1 MTPAFFFWLVA
12 AWVKSRAERP
22 SVSGV
27 NRQLHVQIGCKLRIG
42 VGLTPAMDN
51 LYLGHLSRPQL
62 VNLLPRIVD
71 LLAQPLPQPE
81 QPLHPGQAMQAPPI
95 LEPYDASIS
104 PDVRRPRPMHGTVY
118 PTGPLNPGA
127 TAFYP
132 MVPGANCSQ
141 RAGVTS
147 EPSPEPAPG
156 LPHFD
161 LTPFTL
167 ASQLQAYHPH
177 GVGGV
182 PTNTNVP
189 INSMYHSATPEGQ
202 LASPA
207 QVGEVHQMR
216 PCGCKCEL
224 CDSLCVLQRRGHTT
238 HLCLLHKIP

>member
-1 MTPAFFFWLVA
+1 
-12 AWVKSRAERP
+12 
-22 SVSGV
+22 
-27 NRQLHVQIGCKLRIG
+27 
-42 VGLTPAMDN
+42 MDN
-51 LYLGHLSRPQL
+51 MQLGHLSRPQL
-62 VNLLPRIVD
+62 VNLLLRIVD

-81 QPLHPGQAMQAPPI
+81 QPLHPGQAMHVPPI
-95 LEPYDASIS
+95 LEPYDASIDPWNEPELSQPATAAS
-104 PDVRRPRPMHGTVY
+104 PEVRRPRPMQGTVY

-141 RAGVTS
+141 RVGVTS

-156 LPHFD
+156 LPHFGACPQAH

-167 ASQLQAYHPH
+167 ASQPQAYPQ

-189 INSMYHSATPEGQ
+189 INSMYLSATPDGQ
-202 LASPA
+202 LASPG
-207 QVGEVHQMR
+207 QVEEVHQMR

-224 CDSLCVLQRRGHTT
+224 CDSLCVLQRRGHAT
-238 HLCLLHKIP
+238 HRCLLHKIP

>member
-1 MTPAFFFWLVA
+1 
-12 AWVKSRAERP
+12 
-22 SVSGV
+22 
-27 NRQLHVQIGCKLRIG
+27 
-42 VGLTPAMDN
+42 MDN

-62 VNLLPRIVD
+62 INPLLRIVD
-71 LLAQPLPQPE
+71 LLAQPLPQPG
-81 QPLHPGQAMQAPPI
+81 QPLHPVQAMQAPPI
-95 LEPYDASIS
+95 LEPYDASIDPWNEPELPQPAPAAS
-104 PDVRRPRPMHGTVY
+104 PDVRRPRPMRGTAY
-118 PTGPLNPGA
+118 PAGPLNPGA

-156 LPHFD
+156 LPHFGVGPQAD

-167 ASQLQAYHPH
+167 ASQLQAYPQ
-177 GVGGV
+177 GAGGV

-189 INSMYHSATPEGQ
+189 INSMYHSAIPEGQ
-202 LASPA
+202 LASPG
-207 QVGEVHQMR
+207 QVGEVHQLR

-238 HLCLLHKIP
+238 HRCLLHKIP

>member
-1 MTPAFFFWLVA
+1 
-12 AWVKSRAERP
+12 
-22 SVSGV
+22 
-27 NRQLHVQIGCKLRIG
+27 
-42 VGLTPAMDN
+42 MDN

-62 VNLLPRIVD
+62 VNLLLRIVD

-156 LPHFD
+156 LPHFGACPQAD

-167 ASQLQAYHPH
+167 AQPPPTPAAPHIAPLPEGFELDPPVTSQLHQPASARGQAPKRPAPEPPLCQKVSLLGLFLLPPPANSLHTRPIPLLLPIVAPH
-177 GVGGV
+177 
-182 PTNTNVP
+182 
-189 INSMYHSATPEGQ
+189 A
-202 LASPA
+202 
-207 QVGEVHQMR
+207 HQ
-216 PCGCKCEL
+216 
-224 CDSLCVLQRRGHTT
+224 
-238 HLCLLHKIP
+238 